1 MCSSEVAFG
10 DDPNYKT
17 HPQIYRICNTL
28 AKMEGKKLY
37 EGLVGNKDG
46 SPV

>member
-17 HPQIYRICNTL
+17 HPQIYPICNTL

-37 EGLVGNKDG
+37 VVSVFGNTAM
-46 SPV
+46 